1 MAMGG
6 PYNHNKGG
14 KSSIPCSN
22 RGRPYGLM
30 LLLAFG
36 AALVGV
42 MVLHKFR
49 ERRIFNLVIK
59 EKETQLVSLHLAL
72 QKERDYSREVKMKHE
87 ELKAKMYSIRT
98 QKMQLERTM
107 FEMKST
113 IGSLKEELRTMEA
126 AFEEKQNETK
136 VTRLSDDQNDDPRMM
151 ELVESLKQKEA
162 EIEEL
167 KHRLEYKVWSVS
179 ADDTSNPTLNLTMS
193 RRREVA
199 DQVSGD
205 EGTANKSMNLKQSET
220 RKEVDDQTGN
230 AEGETKVDDSR
241 VVNMKGGNTT
251 EEVQAQ
257 AKNQDFKEGDQKAID
272 GQKRSRN
279 LQKVENSEQGD
290 GQKIQVKKE
299 RGMKLEMQDEGS
311 ENKERSRVGGKQDYF
326 SGIKGKKWRLVAR
339 NRRMEKKGSYRN
351 NGVASMRSRRFF
363 EDDQYK
369 VRADEAALNRRLT
382 SDDRTMQARESAD
395 SSDAE
400 DLENKLTHFDST
412 HSSDGNGKVSG
423 TASNDTKQKQ
433 EVENS
438 EDHEAVNNIG
448 NEEDRADADTR
459 DFPGDME
466 IAEAEEQENDV
477 TEDGFVAETG
487 FNSEDREEYKE
498 EIDAS
503 EF

>member
-1 MAMGG
+1 MGG

-14 KSSIPCSN
+14 NSSNSSSN

-59 EKETQLVSLHLAL
+59 EKDTQLVSLHLAL

-98 QKMQLERTM
+98 QKMQLERTV

-136 VTRLSDDQNDDPRMM
+136 VTRLSDDRNDDPRMM

-162 EIEEL
+162 EIEKL

-179 ADDTSNPTLNLTMS
+179 ADDTSNPTGNLTMS
-193 RRREVA
+193 RRRGVA
-199 DQVSGD
+199 DQVSGE
-205 EGTANKSMNLKQSET
+205 EGTANKSMNLKQGET
-220 RKEVDDQTGN
+220 RKKVDDQTGN

-241 VVNMKGGNTT
+241 VVNMKGGITT
-251 EEVQAQ
+251 EEVR
-257 AKNQDFKEGDQKAID
+257 AKNQDFKEGNQKAID

-290 GQKIQVKKE
+290 GQKIRVKKE
-299 RGMKLEMQDEGS
+299 RGMKLEMQDVGS
-311 ENKERSRVGGKQDYF
+311 ENKERSRLGGKHDYF
-326 SGIKGKKWRLVAR
+326 RGIKGKKWRLVPR

-351 NGVASMRSRRFF
+351 NGVASMRGRSFF

-369 VRADEAALNRRLT
+369 GRAEEAALNRRLT

-400 DLENKLTHFDST
+400 ELENKLTHFDST
-412 HSSDGNGKVSG
+412 HSSDGDGKVSG

-448 NEEDRADADTR
+448 NEEDGADADTQ

-477 TEDGFVAETG
+477 TEDGFLAESG